1 MKQTTA
7 GYSLI
12 EVLVALAVIAVALGI
27 TFEAFTQSV
36 RLRVRSERLLEA
48 SRVVRRILADDAL
61 IERAMERG
69 EVSGNLLDEE
79 SWKYLLLAKPLNL
92 QLARDVEPVEIP
104 RMCEVRICVF
114 REGGDPKSGRCLVS
128 WFKKK

>member
-69 EVSGNLLDEE
+69 EVSGNLSDEE

-104 RMCEVRICVF
+104 RMYEVRICVF